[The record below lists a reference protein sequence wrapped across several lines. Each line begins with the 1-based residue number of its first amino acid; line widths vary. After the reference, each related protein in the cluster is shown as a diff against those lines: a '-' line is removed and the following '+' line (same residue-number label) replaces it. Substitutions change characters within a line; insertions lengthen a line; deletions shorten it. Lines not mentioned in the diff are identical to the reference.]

1 MVLRGVAKTT
11 LVIVIV
17 IAIAIAVIGVSYL
30 LLHVGITSKEEAET
44 QTYFTVTDILNR
56 SVKIPKNLSR
66 VVAIGPGALRLIAY
80 LNATNLLVGVEEAEL
95 SWSPTGRDYAM
106 AYSTIFKSL
115 PVIGPGG
122 PNRPPDPEKLRTAK
136 PQLIIMSRTYA
147 DLYPP
152 DRLAEEVNASVFVID
167 YGVAGYLDIDGI
179 KNALM
184 TLGKVLG
191 REERAKELVNYINQL
206 VNDLNNRTRD
216 IASRPKVYVG
226 AISSKGGQPF
236 TSTQARFA
244 PLQLLNTPSV
254 ADSIAGKAGFT
265 TIDFEYLV
273 KQQPDFVFI
282 DENNLNIVL
291 NDFRKDPSMYCSL
304 NAFRSGRVY
313 GVLPFNYYH
322 TKVATAFA
330 DAYFIGKVLYPDRF
344 ADVDPIAKADEIFKV
359 FLGKPLYQEFLAG
372 GYPGFANLSDMFPC
386 G

>member
-30 LLHVGITSKEEAET
+30 LLHMERTSKEEAET

-122 PNRPPDPEKLRTAK
+122 PNRPPDPEKLRTVK

-184 TLGKVLG
+184 ILGKVLG

-206 VNDLNNRTRD
+206 VSDLNNRTRD

-226 AISSKGGQPF
+226 A
-236 TSTQARFA
+236 
-244 PLQLLNTPSV
+244 
-254 ADSIAGKAGFT
+254 
-265 TIDFEYLV
+265 
-273 KQQPDFVFI
+273 
-282 DENNLNIVL
+282 
-291 NDFRKDPSMYCSL
+291 
-304 NAFRSGRVY
+304 
-313 GVLPFNYYH
+313 
-322 TKVATAFA
+322 
-330 DAYFIGKVLYPDRF
+330 
-344 ADVDPIAKADEIFKV
+344 
-359 FLGKPLYQEFLAG
+359 
-372 GYPGFANLSDMFPC
+372 
-386 G
+386 